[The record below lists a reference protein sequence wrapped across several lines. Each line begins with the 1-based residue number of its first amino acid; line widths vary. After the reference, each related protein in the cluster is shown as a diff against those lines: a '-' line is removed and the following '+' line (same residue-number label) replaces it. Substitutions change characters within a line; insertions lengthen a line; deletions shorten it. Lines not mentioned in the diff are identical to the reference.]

1 MASIWESK
9 ITIYNIKK
17 YQYIYYTS
25 IFPKKQ
31 IKLILKNN
39 FILRIYT

>member
-9 ITIYNIKK
+9 MTIYNIKK
-17 YQYIYYTS
+17 YQYIYYKYFS
-25 IFPKKQ
+25 KKQ

-39 FILRIYT
+39 FILRI